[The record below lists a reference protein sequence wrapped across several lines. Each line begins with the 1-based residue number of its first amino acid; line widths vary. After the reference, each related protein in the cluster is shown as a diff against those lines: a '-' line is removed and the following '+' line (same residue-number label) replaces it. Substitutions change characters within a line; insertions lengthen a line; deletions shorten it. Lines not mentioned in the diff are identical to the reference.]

1 MDIKTRHIQNPG
13 LFRTQDIF
21 QSLSDMYKAY
31 HAFSESWHTR
41 SSLFK
46 HFQGYLCIFRD
57 ADAYSATITSAQLV
71 RREEAFPAL
80 LENPDAGKK
89 DPDCVH
95 LWVKFSIQNVVLR
108 VSGRKNSKIFSWG
121 DFFPCILTKC
131 LSKYSPSTKP
141 PLPLPWRI
149 SGSALALKNYSFW
162 KTFHF
167 KGLTGLWIR
176 LFLDN
181 WSVICTEI

>member
-1 MDIKTRHIQNPG
+1 MDIKTSHIQNPG

-21 QSLSDMYKAY
+21 ESLSDIYKAY

-46 HFQGYLCIFRD
+46 HFQGYLCIFRYVN
-57 ADAYSATITSAQLV
+57 AYSATITSAQLV

-108 VSGRKNSKIFSWG
+108 VSGRKNSKIFPG
-121 DFFPCILTKC
+121 GTFFLV
-131 LSKYSPSTKP
+131 
-141 PLPLPWRI
+141 
-149 SGSALALKNYSFW
+149 F
-162 KTFHF
+162 
-167 KGLTGLWIR
+167 
-176 LFLDN
+176 
-181 WSVICTEI
+181 